1 MRRAPRAAIVV
12 ASLAILAAA
21 VTTWIGSTAV
31 AQVDDAIRLR
41 VMTFNIREGG
51 VHGRF
56 SKVVEAIRAADA
68 DVVGLQ
74 EPFGR
79 TRKLARALGWF
90 AAPRL
95 HTISRFPVLQP
106 EASRGL
112 WGWLLVAPG
121 KVVTIA
127 NIHNPSYPYTVNMMR
142 LGTATEAEIL
152 EIERHVRI
160 RWMQPFLDPLAPS
173 LEANDPVF
181 FTGDFNAPSWRDW
194 TPEVVRALGWQPT
207 TLRYRAPRFPVR
219 WPTSVVM
226 EKAGF
231 RDSYR
236 EVRPDA
242 ITDPGFTWT
251 SGHPG
256 ISPWDV
262 FDRIDFV
269 WAAGSSETLSSRVVG
284 DDDPMSDVVVEPWP
298 SDHRA
303 VVSTFTVQPAD
314 APAFVAPIDVRVPI
328 GRPVRGAFHDAPGPA
343 RTVGVWERDADP
355 AIDGPLVS
363 TPVEVD
369 AADGTIDLATDGL
382 EPGIYTLALVGPGGV
397 RSRTAFAVVDAA
409 APATISVSERRF
421 DVGEPIVVSWT
432 DAPGNR
438 YDWLDLHAADA
449 TPTTGRIWLWRY
461 IGGRVFGSAPF
472 KAEATGNWPLPPGRY
487 RVTLCVDDGFDCLA
501 RTEAFR
507 VVAQTS

>member
-1 MRRAPRAAIVV
+1 MRRTPIVVLAIAIVSAGV
-12 ASLAILAAA
+12 IAAP
-21 VTTWIGSTAV
+21 GPTATAR
-31 AQVDDAIRLR
+31 AQDTIKLK

-51 VHGRF
+51 VHGQF
-56 SKVVEAIRAADA
+56 SKVVEAIKAAEA

-79 TRKLARALGWF
+79 TRKLARALGWY

-95 HTISRFPVLQP
+95 HTISRFPILQP
-106 EASRGL
+106 EGSDGF

-142 LGTATEAEIL
+142 LGTATKAEIL
-152 EIERHVRI
+152 QIERHVRI
-160 RWMQPFLDPLAPS
+160 RWMQPFLDSLAPQ
-173 LEANDPVF
+173 LEAGDPVF

-194 TPEVVRALGWQPT
+194 TPEVVAALGWQPT
-207 TLRYRAPRFPVR
+207 TLRYRAPRFSIR
-219 WPTSVVM
+219 WPTSIVM

-231 RDSYR
+231 RDSFR
-236 EVRPDA
+236 AVRPDA
-242 ITDPGFTWT
+242 IADPGFTWT

-269 WAAGSSETLSSRVVG
+269 WAAGSTQTLSSRVVG
-284 DDDPMSDVVVEPWP
+284 DDDPMSDIVVEPWP

-303 VVSTFTVQPAD
+303 VVSTFRVHPAD
-314 APAFVAPIDVRVPI
+314 APAFVAPLDVRVPI
-328 GRPVRGAFHDAPGPA
+328 GRPVHGVFHATPAPG
-343 RTVGVWERDADP
+343 RVVGVWADDADP
-355 AIDGPLVS
+355 ATDEPLIS
-363 TPVEVD
+363 APVD
-369 AADGTIDLATDGL
+369 DTADGTLDLPTGDLA
-382 EPGIYTLALVGPGGV
+382 PGVYALALVGSAGV
-397 RSRTAFAVVDAA
+397 LSRTTFAAVDQK
-409 APATISVSERRF
+409 APATISVAQRSYA
-421 DVGEPIVVSWT
+421 VGDPIVVSWT
-432 DAPGNR
+432 NAPGNR

-461 IGGRVFGSAPF
+461 IGARVFGSAPF

-487 RVTLCVDDGFDCLA
+487 RVTLCVDDGYDCLA
-501 RTEAFR
+501 TTETFR
-507 VVAQTS
+507 VVG